1 MSGVKAFPIVAGA
14 AAAPASTG
22 VAASSIFGAALAT
35 VAPAA
40 GVILATGAVLAAG
53 VAIANLGSQAVHA
66 YQERVR
72 RQEEAARQRE
82 QAVQQRIADLRS
94 RVRANA
100 SKSKVTVKSP
110 PTANVSPTFEGGAR
124 GGSASRPTV
133 TSEDRDAQRKIQDLK
148 SRLPNIESE
157 YQALVNQG
165 LLDAQTANQALQ
177 KTRQAV
183 NDGNWA
189 AANAHLQAL
198 DDARM
203 QVIEQL
209 RSQWEVQINYV
220 QERLDG
226 LRDRLP
232 AAVTEN
238 LNYAIALARANWQ
251 RLSDQDLQILHQQI
265 SDFQAQADRNQE
277 TAADLVRSWQQVGYV
292 ARIVGIDDGD
302 VVIEVETH
310 EGANTQG
317 RIQFDGQQ
325 MGLFSPRDEETL
337 SCAQRTQEAMR
348 IFQEQGYYLEWTHL
362 DNQPV
367 PEEWRQIG
375 SPASSAQ
382 TPEVQTPE
390 TPGQPYR
397 EQKSRRRLEGQGY

>member
-1 MSGVKAFPIVAGA
+1 MSGIKAYEIVAGA

-22 VAASSIFGAALAT
+22 VAAPSIFGAALAT

-40 GVILATGAVLAAG
+40 RVILATGAVLAAG

-110 PTANVSPTFEGGAR
+110 P
-124 GGSASRPTV
+124 SRPTV
-133 TSEDRDAQRKIQDLK
+133 EPEDRDAQRKIQDLK

-238 LNYAIALARANWQ
+238 LNYAALARANWQ
-251 RLSDQDLQILHQQI
+251 RLSDQDLQILHQQKCNN
-265 SDFQAQADRNQE
+265 S
-277 TAADLVRSWQQVGYV
+277 
-292 ARIVGIDDGD
+292 
-302 VVIEVETH
+302 VEIRK
-310 EGANTQG
+310 A
-317 RIQFDGQQ
+317 
-325 MGLFSPRDEETL
+325 
-337 SCAQRTQEAMR
+337 
-348 IFQEQGYYLEWTHL
+348 
-362 DNQPV
+362 
-367 PEEWRQIG
+367 
-375 SPASSAQ
+375 
-382 TPEVQTPE
+382 
-390 TPGQPYR
+390 
-397 EQKSRRRLEGQGY
+397 